1 MDPTSH
7 EKRLVE
13 GVERDLHDEFPQ
25 VSPDQITA
33 LVEFIWAHYDGARIR
48 DFVPQLVRKQ
58 AREEL
63 LHDVS
68 TQPAPQPAPQPT
80 PQGTA
85 LATSSRARPRQWD
98 PMATVAGT

>member
-7 EKRLVE
+7 EERLVE

-25 VSPDQITA
+25 VSPAQITA

-48 DFVPQLVRKQ
+48 DSVPLLVRKQ

-63 LHDVS
+63 LHELG
-68 TQPAPQPAPQPT
+68 TQPASQP
-80 PQGTA
+80 
-85 LATSSRARPRQWD
+85 
-98 PMATVAGT
+98 V